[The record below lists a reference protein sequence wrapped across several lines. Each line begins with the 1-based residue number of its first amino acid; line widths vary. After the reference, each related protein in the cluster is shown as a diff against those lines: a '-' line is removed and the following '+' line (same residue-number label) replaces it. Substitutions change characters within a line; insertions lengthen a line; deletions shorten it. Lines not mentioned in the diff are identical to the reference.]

1 MKRQS
6 LLDKALEER
15 SEVEA
20 ELASHP
26 LQKRL
31 VILTDII
38 AKLGGEVTQKGS
50 SKKDIIHQLAKK
62 CIAEQGGYAKLAA
75 IYDYVV
81 RHGVK
86 VSSGTTKAYL
96 YDFTDL
102 KSSRKKGWSVK

>member
-1 MKRQS
+1 MKHQS

-20 ELASHP
+20 ELAGHP

-31 VILTDII
+31 IILTDII

-50 SKKDIIHQLAKK
+50 SKKNIIHQLAKR
-62 CIAEQGGYAKLAA
+62 CIAEQGGYAKLAV
-75 IYDYVV
+75 IYSYVSN
-81 RHGVK
+81 HGVK
-86 VSSGTTKAYL
+86 VSVGTTKSYL

-102 KSSRKKGWSVK
+102 KSSRKKGWSAK